1 MKEEKWVTVYKF
13 YDVLLGQQLEKI
25 LKENNIPVSII
36 SRQDSA
42 YDGIFKSSIGEGIL
56 QVKDDYVKEA
66 EQIIAEFEKEY
77 KWPRV
82 KIVKGGVC
90 GEKNS
95 SGSDCHRKYRYRNL
109 VFYAVGQSE
118 RFSSWSFEAID

>member
-77 KWPRV
+77 K
-82 KIVKGGVC
+82 
-90 GEKNS
+90 
-95 SGSDCHRKYRYRNL
+95 
-109 VFYAVGQSE
+109 
-118 RFSSWSFEAID
+118 

>member
-25 LKENNIPVSII
+25 LKEHNIPVSII

-42 YDGIFKSSIGEGIL
+42 YDGISKSSIGEGIL

-66 EQIIAEFEKEY
+66 KQIIAEFKKEY
-77 KWPRV
+77 K
-82 KIVKGGVC
+82 
-90 GEKNS
+90 
-95 SGSDCHRKYRYRNL
+95 
-109 VFYAVGQSE
+109 
-118 RFSSWSFEAID
+118 

>member
-1 MKEEKWVTVYKF
+1 MKEEKWVTIYKF

-56 QVKDDYVKEA
+56 QVKDDYAKEA
-66 EQIIAEFEKEY
+66 KQIIAEFEKEHN
-77 KWPRV
+77 WPTHL
-82 KIVKGGVC
+82 KIVVLWGMAPDDSRLG
-90 GEKNS
+90 
-95 SGSDCHRKYRYRNL
+95 D
-109 VFYAVGQSE
+109 
-118 RFSSWSFEAID
+118 